1 MKKVQRYRF
10 GVALATALLLGISIP
25 AQSQVFIGQQIE
37 APTVPVDQT
46 KISVAEARRLV
57 QESSTRIAD
66 LVAQRPTSSDLSPTE
81 LAEVARI
88 DAEIEAIRTE
98 RADALETV
106 VLAERPDVE
115 IVDRARGIYRVPIA
129 DGEGG
134 NHWFYGNLV
143 PLWHLDHLDPAVL
156 KLASSI
162 GSQPAQAKLPDGTE
176 VVTHLAIAGTTSQ
189 SAVHPFPGDIDFS
202 EDLIVTAPTAQ
213 AAAEAVAALVV
224 EFVGRNTDNQILE
237 FDKLRIM
244 PLPESR
250 IEGDEYEW
258 SRERILDSAQY
269 SELISQLATI
279 DGGRVN
285 TDWRVLIPGGRYIII
300 GNIPGIRAF
309 SSTTGEQLFATQSL
323 YGEFQAAYF
332 EQELPP
338 SREDQS
344 LGEYASLMRSLALK
358 EANRGRTLKAA
369 KRAFNYFRAIANLE
383 AMAVVTQLFAT
394 PEAQVIQQFKAL
406 EALALAFEPEFST
419 RVLSADQT
427 RIELQE
433 AATIFKEHLPI
444 PPGTILNRRQGVS
457 DELQAI
463 ASAVRERTEPPVGLL
478 EPDATLT
485 ERLNNMSEVEILPM
499 IELSLEDRI
508 AEIIKTY
515 IE

>member
-1 MKKVQRYRF
+1 MQRRYLFRLAF
-10 GVALATALLLGISIP
+10 ATALLLGLSIP
-25 AQSQVFIGQQIE
+25 HQSPVVIGQQIE
-37 APTVPVDQT
+37 APGVPITQT
-46 KISVAEARRLV
+46 KISVEEARRLV
-57 QESSTRIAD
+57 QESSNRIAD
-66 LVAQRPTSSDLSPTE
+66 LVAQRSTSSDLSPIE

-98 RADALETV
+98 RADALETF

-115 IVDRARGIYRVPIA
+115 VFDRAQGFYRVPIA

-134 NHWFYGNLV
+134 SHWFYGSLV
-143 PLWHLDHLDPAVL
+143 PLWHLDHLDPSVFNI
-156 KLASSI
+156 ASSI
-162 GSQPAQAKLPDGTE
+162 ASRPEQAKLPEGTA

-224 EFVGRNTDNQILE
+224 EFVERNTDNRSLE

-244 PLPESR
+244 PLLERR
-250 IEGDEYEW
+250 IEGAEYEW
-258 SRERILDSAQY
+258 TRERILDPTQY

-309 SSTTGEQLFATQSL
+309 SNTTGERLLATQSL
-323 YGEFQAAYF
+323 YGEFQAAYL

-344 LGEYASLMRSLALK
+344 LGEYAALMRSLALK
-358 EANRGRTLKAA
+358 EARRGRPLKAA

-433 AATIFKEHLPI
+433 AATIIKEHLPI
-444 PPGTILNRRQGVS
+444 PPGTISNRRQGVS
-457 DELQAI
+457 EELQAI
-463 ASAVRERTEPPVGLL
+463 ASAVRERTEPPVGMLK
-478 EPDATLT
+478 PDATLT

-508 AEIIKTY
+508 VDIIKTY

>member
-1 MKKVQRYRF
+1 MQRYLFR
-10 GVALATALLLGISIP
+10 VALATLLLLGISIP
-25 AQSQVFIGQQIE
+25 AQSQRVVDPHIE
-37 APTVPVDQT
+37 APIVPVDQP
-46 KISVAEARRLV
+46 KISIAEARRLV

-98 RADALETV
+98 RVDALETV

-115 IVDRARGIYRVPIA
+115 IVDRARGIYRAPIA

-134 NHWFYGNLV
+134 IHWFYGSLV
-143 PLWHLDHLDPAVL
+143 PLWHLDHLDPSVFNI
-156 KLASSI
+156 ASSI
-162 GSQPAQAKLPDGTE
+162 ASRPEQAKLPSGTE
-176 VVTHLAIAGTTSQ
+176 VVTYLAIAGTTSQ

-213 AAAEAVAALVV
+213 TAAEAVAALVV
-224 EFVGRNTDNQILE
+224 EYVERNANNRSLE

-244 PLPESR
+244 PTSERR
-250 IEGDEYEW
+250 IEGTDYEW
-258 SRERILDSAQY
+258 TRERILDPAQY
-269 SELISQLATI
+269 SELISQLVTI

-285 TDWRVLIPGGRYIII
+285 TDWRVLIPNGRYIII
-300 GNIPGIRAF
+300 GNIPGIRAV
-309 SSTTGEQLFATQSL
+309 SSTTGERLLATQSL
-323 YGEFQAAYF
+323 YGEFQAAYLGK
-332 EQELPP
+332 ELPP

-344 LGEYASLMRSLALK
+344 LGGYASLMRSLALK
-358 EANRGRTLKAA
+358 EARRGRPLKAA
-369 KRAFNYFRAIANLE
+369 KRAFNYFRAITNLE
-383 AMAVVTQLFAT
+383 AMTAVTQLFAT

-419 RVLSADQT
+419 RVLTADQT

-433 AATIFKEHLPI
+433 AAVILKEHLPI

-457 DELQAI
+457 DELQSI
-463 ASAVRERTEPPVGLL
+463 ASAVRDRTEPPVGLL

-508 AEIIKTY
+508 ADIITTY

>member
-1 MKKVQRYRF
+1 MQRYLFR
-10 GVALATALLLGISIP
+10 VALVTALLLGINIP
-25 AQSQVFIGQQIE
+25 AQSQVFVGQQNE
-37 APTVPVDQT
+37 APVVPLDQR
-46 KISVAEARRLV
+46 KMSVAEARKLL

-66 LVAQRPTSSDLSPTE
+66 LIAQRPRSSDLSPVE

-88 DAEIEAIRTE
+88 DAEIEVIRRE

-106 VLAERPDVE
+106 VLAERPDIE
-115 IVDRARGIYRVPIA
+115 IVDRARGIYRAPIA
-129 DGEGG
+129 DGEGRIS
-134 NHWFYGNLV
+134 WFYGSLV
-143 PLWHLDHLDPAVL
+143 PLWHLDHLDPSVFNI
-156 KLASSI
+156 ASSI
-162 GSQPAQAKLPDGTE
+162 VSQPEQAKLPTATE
-176 VVTHLAIAGTTSQ
+176 VMTHLAIAGTTSQ
-189 SAVHPFPGDIDFS
+189 GAVHPFPGDIDFS
-202 EDLIVTAPTAQ
+202 EDLIVTAPTHQ
-213 AAAEAVAALVV
+213 AAAEAVAGVMV
-224 EFVGRNTDNQILE
+224 EFVERNADNKSLE

-244 PLPESR
+244 PLSERR
-250 IEGDEYEW
+250 IEDAEYQW
-258 SRERILDSAQY
+258 TRDRILDPTQY
-269 SELISQLATI
+269 PELISQLATI

-358 EANRGRTLKAA
+358 EAKRGSSLKAA
-369 KRAFNYFRAIANLE
+369 KRAFNYFRAIADLE
-383 AMAVVTQLFAT
+383 AMAAVTQLFAT

-406 EALALAFEPEFST
+406 EALALAFDPEFST
-419 RVLSADQT
+419 QVLSADQT

-433 AATIFKEHLPI
+433 AATIFQEHLPI
-444 PPGTILNRRQGVS
+444 PPGTISNRRQGVS
-457 DELQAI
+457 EELQAI
-463 ASAVRERTEPPVGLL
+463 ASAVRDRTEPPVGLL

-485 ERLNNMSEVEILPM
+485 ERLKNMCDVEILPM
-499 IELSLEDRI
+499 VELSLEDRI